1 MSEAN
6 QAEQSFGMHINPE
19 KSKLITFS
27 DQDQVVVNKSLII
40 LSGAK
45 NP

>member
-6 QAEQSFGMHINPE
+6 QAEQSFGVHINPE

-27 DQDQVVVNKSLII
+27 DQDQVVVIAKSEYGYTT
-40 LSGAK
+40 SE
-45 NP
+45 